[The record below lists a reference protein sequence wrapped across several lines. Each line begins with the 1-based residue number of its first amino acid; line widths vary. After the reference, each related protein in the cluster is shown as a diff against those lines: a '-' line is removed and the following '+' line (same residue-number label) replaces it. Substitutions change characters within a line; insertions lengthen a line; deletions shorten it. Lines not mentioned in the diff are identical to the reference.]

1 MLNPLVIPSAAYSAT
16 RAKDT
21 PEEREDVEGV
31 MRRAGCRSFAHLVD
45 PETGVMR
52 SYGYPSEVS
61 PEVIRMIE
69 QGA

>member
-1 MLNPLVIPSAAYSAT
+1 MLTPIVIPTAAYTAT
-16 RAKDT
+16 RAKNT
-21 PEEREDVEGV
+21 PEEREDVEGI

-45 PETGVMR
+45 EHTGVLR
-52 SYGYPSEVS
+52 TYGYPSEVS